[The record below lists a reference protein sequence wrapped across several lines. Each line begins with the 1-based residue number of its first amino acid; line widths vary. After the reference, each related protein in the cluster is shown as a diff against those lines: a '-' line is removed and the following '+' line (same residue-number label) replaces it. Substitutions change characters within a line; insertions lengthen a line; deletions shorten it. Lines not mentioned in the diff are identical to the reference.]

1 MSNTRPITGTE
12 AKKADIYAIETMG
25 IPSLELMENASKE
38 VLEYLAEN
46 FAEASI
52 LILSGTGNNGA
63 DGICV
68 AKLILNDDRF
78 TFNPTVLVS
87 GNLEHASWEFL
98 HQLSE
103 YKKLGGIFSVVN
115 ADYKFPDADVLVD
128 AVFGIGLQTILREDR
143 AALLRAADAKA
154 YSNVVAIDV
163 PSGINSDNGKLLG
176 GGIHATATIT
186 FGRNKTGLT
195 KALGKEYAGEVI
207 IRDIGIPDEA
217 YDHALS

>member
-1 MSNTRPITGTE
+1 MTSDRPITGTA
-12 AKKADIYAIETMG
+12 AKKADLYAIETMG
-25 IPSLELMENASKE
+25 IPSLELMENASRE

-46 FAEASI
+46 FSESSI
-52 LILSGTGNNGA
+52 LILAGTGNNGA

-68 AKLILNDDRF
+68 AKLILSDDRF

-87 GNLEHASWEFL
+87 GNFEHASWEFL

-103 YKKLGGIFSVVN
+103 YKKLGGIFSYVN
-115 ADYKFPDADVLVD
+115 ADYKFPEADVLVD

-143 AALLRAADAKA
+143 AALLRAADRKA
-154 YSNVVAIDV
+154 YPNVVAIDV
-163 PSGINSDNGKLLG
+163 PSGINSDTGVLLG